1 MGGFDTRTGS
11 CVAIVSQGGEKIGI
25 CHPVKKTG
33 YKAPNAYGAKKP
45 FDGSTTKGHFDSKV
59 RKVGEDTSKKLMP
72 YSPNAPR
79 NRPKETLTNTRGPR
93 FRPDRNNSQI
103 ILMDGHPDS
112 LVPPK
117 TTNMV
122 FQASIAKYSDNVGLA
137 NPGISA
143 VIAREAHKQ
152 QRR

>member
-1 MGGFDTRTGS
+1 MLAPWGAVAALSWDGGAVGVGAETRL
-11 CVAIVSQGGEKIGI
+11 
-25 CHPVKKTG
+25 
-33 YKAPNAYGAKKP
+33 
-45 FDGSTTKGHFDSKV
+45 V
-59 RKVGEDTSKKLMP
+59 RP
-72 YSPNAPR
+72 
-79 NRPKETLTNTRGPR
+79 
-93 FRPDRNNSQI
+93 Q
-103 ILMDGHPDS
+103 DGHPDS